1 MPLLRGTV
9 TPLVGVWIE
18 IRYTEMRADWNL
30 VTPLVGV
37 WIEISYSSSFPNL
50 LLSHSPCGSVD

>member
-1 MPLLRGTV
+1 MCIFAV

-18 IRYTEMRADWNL
+18 IESELKTIITNI

-37 WIEISYSSSFPNL
+37 WIEIVP
-50 LLSHSPCGSVD
+50 P

>member
-1 MPLLRGTV
+1 MRV

-18 IRYTEMRADWNL
+18 ICVVLNVENCEDN

-37 WIEISYSSSFPNL
+37 WIEIPLFFISGRL
-50 LLSHSPCGSVD
+50 ATCHSPCGSVD

>member
-1 MPLLRGTV
+1 MLTV

-18 IRYTEMRADWNL
+18 IIKDGTIDPAEI

-37 WIEISYSSSFPNL
+37 WIEISIETILSETEH
-50 LLSHSPCGSVD
+50 SHSPCGSVD

>member
-1 MPLLRGTV
+1 MRNAV

-18 IRYTEMRADWNL
+18 IPEIAIAREIAS

-37 WIEISYSSSFPNL
+37 WIEIL
-50 LLSHSPCGSVD
+50 HRIHRRGHC